1 MSAINSGGTDS
12 GLDDYTLVYLQRRV
26 AELERELA
34 TWRAECARLESIIDK
49 IDEAALEI
57 TGPWPVGTCWA
68 EAALE
73 LPEKYLKL
81 KHERDEAIDKAI
93 RYDLDAAGIAQRE
106 SESRELI
113 ELRAEVGRLREALK
127 KAWKGLQ
134 LAECQSFYQGGC
146 EECEVCTA
154 QFAVRAALAREEA

>member
-1 MSAINSGGTDS
+1 MILACIHGHLARSCEICAAMNDHAEACHQNELFRARI
-12 GLDDYTLVYLQRRV
+12 
-26 AELERELA
+26 AELE
-34 TWRAECARLESIIDK
+34 
-49 IDEAALEI
+49 
-57 TGPWPVGTCWA
+57 
-68 EAALE
+68 
-73 LPEKYLKL
+73 
-81 KHERDEAIDKAI
+81 HERDEAIDKAI

-154 QFAVRAALAREEA
+154 QFAVRAALAREEE